1 MKMILYFHQYVL
13 VITVESNFKFD
24 RQFFFFPLAEKWGAP
39 QMSRFQVILVIL
51 TLASIRRLAI
61 WYKLIIWVQ
70 EVAPWMS

>member
-1 MKMILYFHQYVL
+1 MKIILYFHQYVL

-24 RQFFFFPLAEKWGAP
+24 RQYFFPLAEKWGAP

-51 TLASIRRLAI
+51 TMANIRRLAT
-61 WYKLIIWVQ
+61 WYKLIIWIQ